1 MEYSP
6 TIGFIGFGS
15 MAQAIARGLLRSGAC
30 VPQQL
35 CACAAHFDKLCR
47 NAEPMGIQPL
57 SGPREVAERSQLLIL
72 AVLPQTVPEIAAQL
86 QGQLEGKVLLS
97 IVAGLTS
104 QRCEELFPGSHHIST
119 IPNTPIAVGEGV
131 LICQE
136 EHSLTP
142 AEYDDFAAL
151 FRRIALVQTVPTA
164 AFSAGGTLGGC
175 TPAFAALFMEAL
187 GDAGVRYGI
196 PRDAAYR
203 IAAQVLV
210 GSGKLLLE
218 SGQHPGQLKD
228 AVCSPGGTTIRGVGA
243 LEQSAFRGA
252 VLSAFQ
258 AIEG

>member
-1 MEYSP
+1 MEHSP

-15 MAQAIARGLLRSGAC
+15 MAQAMARGLLQSGGCA
-30 VPQQL
+30 PQQL

-47 NAEPMGIQPL
+47 STEPLGIRPL
-57 SGPREVAERSQLLIL
+57 PGPREVAAQSQLLIL
-72 AVLPQTVPEIAAQL
+72 AVLPQAVPEIAAQL
-86 QGQLEGKVLLS
+86 RDRLEGKLLVS
-97 IVAGLTS
+97 VVAGLDCA
-104 QRCEELFPGSHHIST
+104 RCEELFPGSHHIST
-119 IPNTPIAVGEGV
+119 IPNTPIAVGRGV

-142 AEYDDFAAL
+142 EEYDTFAAL
-151 FRRIALVQTVPTA
+151 FRRIALVEPVPSA

-210 GSGKLLLE
+210 GSGQLLLE

-252 VLSAFQ
+252 VLSAFR